1 MTAKDL
7 KIEIQKV
14 LDEVPENLLEHI
26 LSYLQ
31 EVQKSNAADFADSQ
45 HLKKI
50 LMEDREL
57 LKKLAQ

>member
-7 KIEIQKV
+7 KKEIHKV
-14 LDEVPENLLEHI
+14 LDTVPENLLEDV
-26 LSYLQ
+26 LLYLQ
-31 EVQKSNAADFADSQ
+31 EVQKRNAAEFSNSQ

-50 LMEDREL
+50 LTEDSEL